1 MATPLMMS
9 NIPAVRILRQDKIQ
23 PTIAIAS
30 IAINQASLD
39 GDIPPPWLLNWLTT
53 ALTISVVATATVENA
68 TIRAANMMRLKELI
82 LGGKVSYL
90 LLRLS

>member
-1 MATPLMMS
+1 MS
-9 NIPAVRILRQDKIQ
+9 NIPAILNLRQDKIQ

-39 GDIPPPWLLNWLTT
+39 GGIPPPSLMNWLTT
-53 ALTISVVATATVENA
+53 ALMIRVVATATTENA
-68 TIRAANMMRLKELI
+68 TIRAANMMRLKGFI